1 MTDALDH
8 QVRKTL
14 RRRRRSRL
22 FPIAVIVF
30 AACATACAYLW
41 VNHGAQIRTAVFAS
55 SQTTDP
61 TTASGE
67 PSVRRADFD
76 TFERQ
81 TTDSLRSATENLEAQ
96 KADLK
101 TLSDQ
106 VTDLV
111 AKVDASR
118 NAAATAPASP
128 PIAQPVVPPRPAR
141 IAQRKNP
148 EAPKSAGRVSV
159 GGAPLPIAPP
169 SDR

>member
-1 MTDALDH
+1 VTDELDH
-8 QVRKTL
+8 QVRKAL

-30 AACATACAYLW
+30 AVCATACAYLW
-41 VNHGAQIRTAVFAS
+41 VNYGTQTRTAVFATP
-55 SQTTDP
+55 QAIDP
-61 TTASGE
+61 MTARGE

-76 TFERQ
+76 AFERQ

-96 KADLK
+96 RADLK

-106 VTDLV
+106 VTDLA
-111 AKVDASR
+111 AKVDALR

-141 IAQRKNP
+141 IAQRKKSQ
-148 EAPKSAGRVSV
+148 APKSDGRVSV

-169 SDR
+169 SAR

>member
-1 MTDALDH
+1 VTNELDH
-8 QVRKTL
+8 QVRMAL
-14 RRRRRSRL
+14 RRQRRSRL

-67 PSVRRADFD
+67 PFVRRADFD

-81 TTDSLRSATENLEAQ
+81 TTDSLRSSTENLEAQ

-106 VTDLV
+106 VTDGGEGRCF
-111 AKVDASR
+111 AERGGD
-118 NAAATAPASP
+118 SP
-128 PIAQPVVPPRPAR
+128 CLSTDCPTRRSA
-141 IAQRKNP
+141 
-148 EAPKSAGRVSV
+148 SAGKDRATQKP
-159 GGAPLPIAPP
+159 GGA
-169 SDR
+169 